1 MARPASGVTA
11 LFYVLTFGA
20 VAFFSG
26 YRPWLFA
33 STTGQVLLLMALIA
47 PVLLVLALRAEKLSW
62 RVTFVVVG
70 FVTVLLVVL
79 IFIPSWYTFT
89 YLPLQRDPL
98 LVR

>member
-1 MARPASGVTA
+1 MGRPASGVTA

-20 VAFFSG
+20 VSFFSG

-33 STTGQVLLLMALIA
+33 SLTGQVLLLMTLVA
-47 PVLLVLALRAEKLSW
+47 PFLLVLALRAEKLSW

-70 FVTVLLVVL
+70 FMTVLLVVL
-79 IFIPSWYTFT
+79 VFIPAWYTFT

-98 LVR
+98 SFR